1 MHNRDIVRWLTET
14 DPAALADLYRE
25 ADRVRRLNVGDQV
38 HLRGLVE
45 ISNVCARQCAYC
57 GLRAPNRKLTRY
69 TMRADEILEA
79 AQAAFGLGY
88 GTVVIQAGESEA
100 LAAEW
105 VAGVVRAI
113 KSQMPLAV
121 TLSLGERSLDDLA
134 LWRKAGA
141 DRYLLRFETSDRDL
155 FRRIHPPVPGG
166 VGDRIELLRGLR
178 GLGYEVGS
186 GVMIGIPG
194 QSYDSLAH
202 DIELFR
208 ELDLDMIGVGPFL
221 PHPDTPLGNAVE
233 FVGQDGILRP
243 SGTRPADQCGNAD
256 QAECHSAA
264 GCHPAPQRNLAGI
277 DEFRGSSAC
286 ATATDQVPNTEEM
299 VYKVLALTRL
309 VRPDANIPSTTA
321 LATINTINGREL
333 GLARG
338 ANVVMPN
345 LTPMR
350 YRRHYEIYPN
360 KACINERPSDCSRC
374 LRGRIVSM
382 GRLPG
387 AGPGGRRREVVHV

>member
-1 MHNRDIVRWLTET
+1 MHNRDIVRWLVET
-14 DPAALADLYRE
+14 DAAALADLYRQ
-25 ADRVRRLNVGDQV
+25 ADRVRQLNVGDQV

-69 TMRADEILEA
+69 TMPADEILEC

-88 GTVVIQAGESEA
+88 GTVVIQAGESQA
-100 LAAEW
+100 LTAEW

-141 DRYLLRFETSDRDL
+141 DRYLLRFETSDAEL

-166 VGDRIELLRGLR
+166 VADRIELLRGLR

-194 QSYDSLAH
+194 QSYDSLAR

-221 PHPDTPLGNAVE
+221 PHPDTPLGHKQPLPH
-233 FVGQDGILRP
+233 G
-243 SGTRPADQCGNAD
+243 
-256 QAECHSAA
+256 
-264 GCHPAPQRNLAGI
+264 
-277 DEFRGSSAC
+277 RGSDRSHDREGVVG
-286 ATATDQVPNTEEM
+286 TKQVPNTEEM

-321 LATINTINGREL
+321 LATINTVNGREL

-360 KACINERPSDCSRC
+360 KACIDERPSDCSRC